1 MRNLLSIWFG
11 KLLSRGL
18 QASGRHGAAL
28 PGLIVERLYPGFLHS
43 MLEQLPEGV
52 IIVSGTNGKTTTT
65 KMIAELL
72 KSQDKRVLTNR
83 TGGNFV
89 RGVISTLIQA
99 ASLGGKLKYDVAVL
113 ELDEA
118 YAAKFVNLHHPRAVV
133 ALNVT
138 RDQLDR
144 FGELDTT
151 AKLLERV
158 VEKTIKLVVLNDDD
172 NRTAA
177 MRPPKHVEPVYF
189 GASRELAA
197 QFPND
202 EQLYGSGQRAVER
215 HQRLVELTGAGESQ
229 VSFRIGP
236 KTYTTSLLIDGQH
249 NGLNAAA
256 ALVLVIGLY
265 SDIDKQNLISA
276 LGGIRPAFGRGE
288 VINYKGRRLILQLV
302 KNPASFGQALHVLD
316 IHKPKAVAIIINDN
330 HADGRD
336 VSWLWDVDFAALKK
350 PKVPILTAGLRAYDM
365 AVRLKY
371 DQIEAEANPRLKKLL
386 GGIETKVKPG
396 QTAIIYTTYTAMLAV
411 RRLIGKQTKLAS
423 VYE

>member
-1 MRNLLSIWFG
+1 M
-11 KLLSRGL
+11 
-18 QASGRHGAAL
+18 SGRHGAAL
-28 PGLIVERLYPGFLHS
+28 PGLIVEGLHPGFLHS
-43 MLEQLPEGV
+43 MLTKLPEGV
-52 IIVSGTNGKTTTT
+52 VIVSGTNGKTTTT
-65 KMIAELL
+65 KIVTELL
-72 KSQDKRVLTNR
+72 GGQGKRVLTNR

-99 ASLGGKLKYDVAVL
+99 ATLTGKLDFDLAVV

-118 YAAKFVNLHHPRAVV
+118 YAAKFVKMHHPRGVI

-144 FGELDTT
+144 FGEIDTT

-158 VEKTIKLVVLNDDD
+158 VEKTIKVAVLNDDD

-177 MRPPKHVEPVYF
+177 MQPPKNVEPVYF
-189 GASRELAA
+189 GVSRELAA

-202 EQLYGSGQRAVER
+202 EQLYDAKRRAAKR
-215 HQRLVELTGAGESQ
+215 HARLVELVAAGEGS
-229 VSFRIGP
+229 VSYKIGGR
-236 KTYTTSLLIDGQH
+236 TYSASLLIDGQH

-256 ALVLVIGLY
+256 ALALILGLY
-265 SDIDKQNLISA
+265 PDLDRQSLVDS
-276 LGGIRPAFGRGE
+276 LGAIRPAFGRGE
-288 VINYKGRRLILQLV
+288 VIDLKGRRLILQLV
-302 KNPASFGQALHVLD
+302 KNPASFTQALHVLD
-316 IHKPKAVAIIINDN
+316 IHRPKIVAIIINDN

-336 VSWLWDVDFAALKK
+336 VSWLWDVDFEPLKK
-350 PKVPILTAGLRAYDM
+350 IKPPILTAGTRAFDM

-371 DQIEAEANPRLKKLL
+371 DQIEAQPTLKLKKLIDRL
-386 GGIETKVKPG
+386 EARLKPG

-411 RRLIGKQTKLAS
+411 RKVIGKRTKLRS